1 MPLPSTQFSD
11 TCAHASSWLCT
22 RCHLPKGW
30 PMPGGTCN
38 PHTPRAASWVAGS
51 SVVTDTHVDLP
62 QIFLWYHCL
71 QLVKYF
77 LLVPMSFCT
86 AHTLGLKTKAAVLA
100 RRSACHPP
108 PHPSHPMS
116 PPGSLERS
124 RYGEDTVISVSLGV
138 HSGPR
143 DPDFHHPS
151 QKYPPEFKNCQ
162 SICHTVTSLHLNIL
176 L

>member
-1 MPLPSTQFSD
+1 MALHTVPPSKRL
-11 TCAHASSWLCT
+11 AHACG
-22 RCHLPKGW
+22 HLQPTHTKGRLL
-30 PMPGGTCN
+30 GG
-38 PHTPRAASWVAGS
+38 WWS

-100 RRSACHPP
+100 KQSACHLP
-108 PHPSHPMS
+108 PHPSHHVG
-116 PPGSLERS
+116 PPGSPEHF

-151 QKYPPEFKNCQ
+151 GQDSEDSFQYLCP
-162 SICHTVTSLHLNIL
+162 V
-176 L
+176 

>member
-11 TCAHASSWLCT
+11 MCTHASLWLCT

-30 PMPGGTCN
+30 PTPGGHLQPT
-38 PHTPRAASWVAGS
+38 HTKGGLLGGWWA

-100 RRSACHPP
+100 NGRHVTCLLVLPTTWALLGHQNVLDTEKIQSFRSAWGYILVLVIQTSIIPP
-108 PHPSHPMS
+108 KNIPNSK
-116 PPGSLERS
+116 
-124 RYGEDTVISVSLGV
+124 TVKVYII
-138 HSGPR
+138 
-143 DPDFHHPS
+143 
-151 QKYPPEFKNCQ
+151 Q
-162 SICHTVTSLHLNIL
+162 
-176 L
+176 

>member
-1 MPLPSTQFSD
+1 MALHTVPPSKRL
-11 TCAHASSWLCT
+11 AHA
-22 RCHLPKGW
+22 RGHLQPTHTEDSLLGGW
-30 PMPGGTCN
+30 
-38 PHTPRAASWVAGS
+38 WS

-100 RRSACHPP
+100 RRAACHPP
-108 PHPSHPMS
+108 PRPSHPMS

-124 RYGEDTVISVSLGV
+124 RYGEDRVISVSLGV
-138 HSGPR
+138 QSGPR

-151 QKYPPEFKNCQ
+151 QKYPPKFKNCQ
-162 SICHTVTSLHLNIL
+162 SICHTVTSLHLNIPL
-176 L
+176 

>member
-1 MPLPSTQFSD
+1 MYTRIFVALHTVPPSKRL
-11 TCAHASSWLCT
+11 AHARGYLQPMHT
-22 RCHLPKGW
+22 KGGLL
-30 PMPGGTCN
+30 GGWW
-38 PHTPRAASWVAGS
+38 A

-100 RRSACHPP
+100 KRLASHLP
-108 PHPSHPMS
+108 PHPSHHVG
-116 PPGSLERS
+116 PPGSPEGS

-151 QKYPPEFKNCQ
+151 QKYPPKFKNCQ
-162 SICHTVTSLHLNIL
+162 SIYHTVTSFHLNIL